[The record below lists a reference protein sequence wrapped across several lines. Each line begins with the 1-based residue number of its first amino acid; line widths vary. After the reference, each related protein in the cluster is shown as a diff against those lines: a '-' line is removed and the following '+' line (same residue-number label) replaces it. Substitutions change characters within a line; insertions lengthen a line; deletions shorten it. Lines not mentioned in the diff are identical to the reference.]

1 METDENDEIP
11 GTSNENQST
20 TRSDQSQTELVLKKG
35 SHSVVWVYFGFK
47 PDDEGQSRV
56 ICKACFSLVAAPQG
70 NTTNLYQH
78 LKRHHKVQY
87 DEAMQGKKSES
98 RSTTQTSITDTLHN
112 ATPYPHNSSRSK
124 EITEAIAYHLAK
136 DMVPINTVERDG
148 FRKML
153 HTLDKRYSIP
163 SRNYFSYVALPAMYK
178 KVRALVQ
185 AEVHDADYF
194 AATTDLWS
202 SRTMEPY
209 MSLTVH
215 FIATDF
221 TMKSK
226 CLQTAYF
233 PDDHKGEILA
243 QGLKD
248 GLASWSLEEE
258 KLACITTDNGSNIVK
273 AISINN
279 WTRLQCFGHRLHL
292 AIENAMKDPRIDR
305 VTGLCRKIVSTFSH
319 SWLRRRNLAIV
330 QKELKLPEHQLK
342 TECPTRWGSRQ
353 QMIQRILEQLPAI
366 SQVLNDRKDIEVLEA
381 MNNTL
386 SPLAE
391 FTDAL
396 SGELYVSVSSVK
408 PVLHLFETSVLA
420 VQDEDT
426 DFTRSVKSNILKYLQ
441 EKYSDPRTQD
451 LLDMATTFDPRF
463 KMNYISEEKK
473 ATVRARLI
481 DEMTGVT
488 LAMRNPQPNALPVP
502 PMKKGR
508 KTLGSFFKAVQ
519 GNKEESSL
527 QHAVSTELEAYLL
540 ACNIDSEDDPLSW
553 WRQNSNAYPRLSV
566 LVKKYLCIPA
576 TSSPSERLFSTGG
589 NIVTCHRASL
599 KPEHVDRLVFLAR
612 NL

>member
-1 METDENDEIP
+1 FERTALTGLHP
-11 GTSNENQST
+11 QPT
-20 TRSDQSQTELVLKKG
+20 TKRLLVSCFTR
-35 SHSVVWVYFGFK
+35 SHSVVWKYFGFK
-47 PDDEGQSRV
+47 
-56 ICKACFSLVAAPQG
+56 
-70 NTTNLYQH
+70 
-78 LKRHHKVQY
+78 
-87 DEAMQGKKSES
+87 SES
-98 RSTTQTSITDTLHN
+98 RPKMQTSITDTLHN

-136 DMVPINTVERDG
+136 DMVPIYNVERDG
-148 FRKML
+148 FQKMI

-178 KVRALVQ
+178 KVRTVVE
-185 AEVHDADYF
+185 AEVQQADYF
-194 AATTDLWS
+194 SATTDLWS
-202 SRTMEPY
+202 T
-209 MSLTVH
+209 
-215 FIATDF
+215 IDF

-226 CLQTAYF
+226 CLQTSFF

-248 GLASWSLEEE
+248 ALASWSLEEE
-258 KLACITTDNGSNIVK
+258 KMACITTDNGSNIVK

-292 AIENAMKDPRIDR
+292 AIGEL
-305 VTGLCRKIVSTFSH
+305 VCLCRKIVSTFSH
-319 SWLRRRNLAIV
+319 SWLRRRNLAMV

-353 QMIQRILEQLPAI
+353 EMIQRILEQLPAI
-366 SQVLNDRKDIEVLEA
+366 SQVLNDRKVRHLVPTWQAIEDLEA

-396 SGELYVSVSSVK
+396 SGELYVSISSVK
-408 PVLHLFETSVLA
+408 PVLHLFKTSVLA
-420 VQDEDT
+420 VQED
-426 DFTRSVKSNILKYLQ
+426 DAEFTKSIKSNILKYLQ
-441 EKYSDPRTQD
+441 EKYSDPQTQD
-451 LLDMATTFDPRF
+451 LLDMATTLDPRF

-473 ATVRARLI
+473 ATVKARLT
-481 DEMTGVT
+481 DEMTGIT
-488 LAMRNPQPNALPVP
+488 LAMVRSFPHFNTIPNASPAP

-508 KTLGSFFKAVQ
+508 KTLGSFFKAAQ
-519 GNKEESSL
+519 GNDDKSSSL
-527 QHAVSTELEAYLL
+527 EQAVSTELEAYLL
-540 ACNIDSEDDPLSW
+540 TCNIDSEDDPLIW
-553 WRQNSNAYPRLSV
+553 WRQNSNVYPRLSV

-599 KPEHVDRLVFLAR
+599 KPEHVDRLVFLRTSPGLKTQQHWPR
-612 NL
+612 NHNSISVGA

>member
-20 TRSDQSQTELVLKKG
+20 TRSDQSQTELVPKKG

-47 PDDEGQSRV
+47 PDDEGQSQICTSTSNV
-56 ICKACFSLVAAPQG
+56 TTKCNMMKPCKA
-70 NTTNLYQH
+70 
-78 LKRHHKVQY
+78 
-87 DEAMQGKKSES
+87 
-98 RSTTQTSITDTLHN
+98 
-112 ATPYPHNSSRSK
+112 
-124 EITEAIAYHLAK
+124 
-136 DMVPINTVERDG
+136 
-148 FRKML
+148 
-153 HTLDKRYSIP
+153 
-163 SRNYFSYVALPAMYK
+163 RNPKICCMFL
-178 KVRALVQ
+178 L
-185 AEVHDADYF
+185 
-194 AATTDLWS
+194 
-202 SRTMEPY
+202 
-209 MSLTVH
+209 
-215 FIATDF
+215 
-221 TMKSK
+221 
-226 CLQTAYF
+226 
-233 PDDHKGEILA
+233 
-243 QGLKD
+243 
-248 GLASWSLEEE
+248 
-258 KLACITTDNGSNIVK
+258 
-273 AISINN
+273 
-279 WTRLQCFGHRLHL
+279 
-292 AIENAMKDPRIDR
+292 ENAMKDPRIDR

-366 SQVLNDRKDIEVLEA
+366 SQVLNDRKVRHLVPTWQDIEVLEA

-420 VQDEDT
+420 VQDDT

-488 LAMRNPQPNALPVP
+488 LAMVSEIPSQMPSQYP
-502 PMKKGR
+502 P
-508 KTLGSFFKAVQ
+508 
-519 GNKEESSL
+519 
-527 QHAVSTELEAYLL
+527 
-540 ACNIDSEDDPLSW
+540 
-553 WRQNSNAYPRLSV
+553 
-566 LVKKYLCIPA
+566 
-576 TSSPSERLFSTGG
+576 
-589 NIVTCHRASL
+589 
-599 KPEHVDRLVFLAR
+599 
-612 NL
+612 